1 MKKFKKKAEDLINLV
16 DMPQRCIATDKIT
29 CEGSKIG
36 YMYREIPDDDM
47 DSGWRFFAGSED
59 QEFLMER
66 INFKNL

>member
-1 MKKFKKKAEDLINLV
+1 MKKSKKKAEDLINLV

-47 DSGWRFFAGSED
+47 
-59 QEFLMER
+59 
-66 INFKNL
+66 